1 MPVMLDTMNINVNKT
16 IKIAASLLV
25 GLTTKL
31 VKNGLVTDSNK
42 DSSFIFKKFRTSY
55 IQLMELTLLNSYNHG
70 IL

>member
-55 IQLMELTLLNSYNHG
+55 N
-70 IL
+70 